1 MIGPLGPI
9 LYVLEMLEKK
19 IREILEKDVE
29 SLGCSI
35 WGIEI
40 SGGAFSKNILIY
52 IDKKNELISL
62 QDCEQVNIQAREVL
76 ENFSEL
82 NFDFSL
88 EISSPGIDRKFYN
101 LNQMK
106 DYLGETINLSFF
118 LDGKKCK
125 LKGELKQVSDE
136 EISLF
141 SQGQVYH
148 IMKKDFLSSN
158 LLGATNE

>member
-29 SLGCSI
+29 SLGCFI

-141 SQGQVYH
+141 SQGQVYQ

>member
-125 LKGELKQVSDE
+125 LKGKLKQVSDE

-141 SQGQVYH
+141 SQGQVYQ

>member
-106 DYLGETINLSFF
+106 DYLGETINLTFF

-141 SQGQVYH
+141 SQGQVYQ

>member
-40 SGGAFSKNILIY
+40 SGGAFSKNIIIY

-76 ENFSEL
+76 ENFSDL

-88 EISSPGIDRKFYN
+88 EISSPGIDRKFFN

-118 LDGKKCK
+118 LDGKRCK

-141 SQGQVYH
+141 SQGQIYQ
-148 IMKKDFLSSN
+148 IMKKDYLSSN

>member
-1 MIGPLGPI
+1 
-9 LYVLEMLEKK
+9 MLEKK

-40 SGGAFSKNILIY
+40 SGGAFSKNIIIY

-76 ENFSEL
+76 ENFSDL

-88 EISSPGIDRKFYN
+88 EISSPGIDRKFFN

-106 DYLGETINLSFF
+106 AYLGETINLSFF
-118 LDGKKCK
+118 LDGKRCK

-141 SQGQVYH
+141 SQGQIYQ
-148 IMKKDFLSSN
+148 IMKKDYLSSN

>member
-1 MIGPLGPI
+1 
-9 LYVLEMLEKK
+9 ML
-19 IREILEKDVE
+19 RALDA
-29 SLGCSI
+29 LFG
-35 WGIEI
+35 GIEI
-40 SGGAFSKNILIY
+40 SGGAFSKNIIIY

-76 ENFSEL
+76 ENFSDL

-88 EISSPGIDRKFYN
+88 EISSPGIDRKFFN

-118 LDGKKCK
+118 LDGKRCK
-125 LKGELKQVSDE
+125 LKGELKKVSDE

-141 SQGQVYH
+141 SQGQIYQ
-148 IMKKDFLSSN
+148 IMKKDYLSSN

>member
-1 MIGPLGPI
+1 MIGPLGTI

-141 SQGQVYH
+141 SQGQVYQ